1 MCWGDNIEGQLGVG
15 TGGNKDIPTLVTGI
29 TTATKIA
36 LGSDHSC
43 AVLEDSKIKCCGS
56 NGHGQLGNDGNTGSY
71 NTPVQVL
78 GITTATN
85 VALGGDHS
93 CALLMDATVTLLGK
107 EPMGTAR
114 RWDNRPEK
122 FPRHYGQR
130 HHNGDGHCS
139 KPRSWVCGIGGRNGP
154 MLRIKPLWVAG

>member
-43 AVLEDSKIKCCGS
+43 VVLEDSKIKCWGS

-85 VALGGDHS
+85 VVLGGDHS
-93 CALLMDATVTLLGK
+93 CALLMDATVTCWG
-107 EPMGTAR
+107 R
-114 RWDNRPEK
+114 NQW
-122 FPRHYGQR
+122 GQL
-130 HHNGDGHCS
+130 GDGTTDQRNS
-139 KPRSWVCGIGGRNGP
+139 PATMVNGITTATDIALSHDHGCAVLVGGT
-154 MLRIKPLWVAG
+154 VQC